1 MFSSLF
7 ISLDPAALL
16 LLEGLVSVAK
26 VVGVVAAVEL
36 VPVQHG
42 LEAGA
47 SAVGA
52 RVEEGWWEDNLKS
65 NNFCG
70 FLVRKRMQ
78 DNHIFLHFQ
87 CDKAI
92 SVGTRTD

>member
-1 MFSSLF
+1 MGGKWIITWSTGSRDLSFVAKQFLQKKNNNYLRNWMFSSLF

-52 RVEEGWWEDNLKS
+52 RAEEG
-65 NNFCG
+65 
-70 FLVRKRMQ
+70 
-78 DNHIFLHFQ
+78 
-87 CDKAI
+87 
-92 SVGTRTD
+92 